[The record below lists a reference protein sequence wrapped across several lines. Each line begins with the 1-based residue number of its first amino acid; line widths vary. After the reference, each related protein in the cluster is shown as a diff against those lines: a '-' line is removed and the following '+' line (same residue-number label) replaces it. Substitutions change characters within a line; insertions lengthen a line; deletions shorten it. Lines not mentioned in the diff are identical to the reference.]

1 MTNLAKIEFLRMGR
15 NKKYLI
21 MSIGM
26 PVLFFLVF
34 TAMIKLPNPEAQD
47 TFMKEYLMSM
57 TTFSLTSF
65 SIFTF
70 PFEIIEDKKN
80 GWRNLLYRLP
90 VTDIDVFIVKVIK
103 MIIFFIISI
112 ILVFLVGF
120 LVRGIHLTFIQWLMS
135 GLLQLIG
142 AIVFL
147 SLGTILTNFKDE
159 KTASVF
165 SNILFLALA
174 MLGGLWFPTN
184 QFPEWLQMLSKLT
197 PTYHFRELAVGYISN
212 NEIPSKS
219 ILIMII
225 YAIIFISIS
234 LIISKNRKQDIA

>member
-1 MTNLAKIEFLRMGR
+1 M
-15 NKKYLI
+15 Y
-21 MSIGM
+21 
-26 PVLFFLVF
+26 
-34 TAMIKLPNPEAQD
+34 KL
-47 TFMKEYLMSM
+47 
-57 TTFSLTSF
+57 
-65 SIFTF
+65 
-70 PFEIIEDKKN
+70 
-80 GWRNLLYRLP
+80 LL
-90 VTDIDVFIVKVIK
+90 
-103 MIIFFIISI
+103 IFFIISI

-135 GLLQLIG
+135 GLLLLIG

-165 SNILFLALA
+165 SDILFLALA
-174 MLGGLWFPTN
+174 MLGGLWFPTS

>member
-26 PVLFFLVF
+26 PVFFFLVF
-34 TAMIKLPNPEAQD
+34 TAMIKLPNHEAQD

-112 ILVFLVGF
+112 ILVFLV
-120 LVRGIHLTFIQWLMS
+120 RGIHLTFIQWLMS

-165 SNILFLALA
+165 SDILFLALA
-174 MLGGLWFPTN
+174 MLGGLWFPTS

>member
-1 MTNLAKIEFLRMGR
+1 
-15 NKKYLI
+15 
-21 MSIGM
+21 
-26 PVLFFLVF
+26 
-34 TAMIKLPNPEAQD
+34 
-47 TFMKEYLMSM
+47 MKQ
-57 TTFSLTSF
+57 
-65 SIFTF
+65 
-70 PFEIIEDKKN
+70 
-80 GWRNLLYRLP
+80 NLLMQVKVWVSNFKLQE
-90 VTDIDVFIVKVIK
+90 IDVFIVKVIK

-112 ILVFLVGF
+112 TLVF
-120 LVRGIHLTFIQWLMS
+120 LVRGIHLPFIQWLMS
-135 GLLQLIG
+135 GLLLLFG

-159 KTASVF
+159 KTAPVF
-165 SNILFLALA
+165 SDILFLALA
-174 MLGGLWFPTN
+174 MLGGLWFPTS

>member
-1 MTNLAKIEFLRMGR
+1 M
-15 NKKYLI
+15 
-21 MSIGM
+21 
-26 PVLFFLVF
+26 LFR
-34 TAMIKLPNPEAQD
+34 
-47 TFMKEYLMSM
+47 S
-57 TTFSLTSF
+57 
-65 SIFTF
+65 
-70 PFEIIEDKKN
+70 
-80 GWRNLLYRLP
+80 YRLP

-135 GLLQLIG
+135 GLLLLFG

-165 SNILFLALA
+165 SDILFLALA
-174 MLGGLWFPTN
+174 MLGGLWFPTS